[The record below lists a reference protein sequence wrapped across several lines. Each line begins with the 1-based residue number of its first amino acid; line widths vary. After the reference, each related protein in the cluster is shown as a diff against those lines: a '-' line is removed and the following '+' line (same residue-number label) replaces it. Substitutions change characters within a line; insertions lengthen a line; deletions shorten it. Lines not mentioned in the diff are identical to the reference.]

1 MAQDMEKDEEL
12 AEDTP
17 SEQAVCTDANDGEK
31 GGPAAE
37 EAPGEADGASSDDAA
52 EEAHA
57 PEGLE
62 RRAISAARGAAS
74 ATATTLKS
82 GLAAMKDVRE
92 ASRQH
97 AGAQKR
103 VRSMAAGLEE
113 DRRTLEHRLDVE
125 GRYPQIVSDQ
135 TTASEEAA
143 RSMAQSQATVERL
156 GAEQASL
163 EDRLARMRTAHE
175 QELRPYRR
183 VMETSRGRASDASQ
197 TVAEAK
203 RAVKGAE
210 AQVKEATDGR
220 SQGIAQANRTLDNS
234 QERLRRVQD
243 DLRRAQGDPNA
254 KADAVAQLQRENVA
268 ELAHVEAARVEV
280 ANATRQ
286 TQEAVEKA
294 QMHLWTQKQSLET
307 AQADADAARRDY
319 EGHKAE
325 YDRRAAEAAA
335 QEKEL
340 ADAIA
345 ERKADIEAAKAAH
358 DQAADAYDEAQG
370 LLAEAEAIHGSPEE
384 THRLRASIAEQE
396 ASLASAQSELDSLAD
411 SERALRQH
419 TRTQRYILTAVA
431 ILLAALIVLLAAT
444 VLGH

>member
-1 MAQDMEKDEEL
+1 MADERDSAEEPLDEGAEVEGAREEPRDPGEDEGEAAAQDSP
-12 AEDTP
+12 AEGDT
-17 SEQAVCTDANDGEK
+17 
-31 GGPAAE
+31 
-37 EAPGEADGASSDDAA
+37 
-52 EEAHA
+52 H

-62 RRAISAARGAAS
+62 HRAISAARGAAS
-74 ATATTLKS
+74 ATATTLKG
-82 GLAAMKDVRE
+82 GLAAMRDVRE

-103 VRSMAAGLEE
+103 VRSLTEALDE
-113 DRRTLEHRLDVE
+113 DRRTLAHRREVE
-125 GRYPQIVSDQ
+125 GRYEEIVSQQ
-135 TTASEEAA
+135 TDASRQA
-143 RSMAQSQATVERL
+143 SQDMADAQATVERL
-156 GAEQASL
+156 DGEQTAL
-163 EDRLARMRTAHE
+163 EDRLSKMRAAHE

-183 VMETSRGRASDASQ
+183 IMETSRGRASDASQ

-210 AQVKEATDGR
+210 AQVKDATDAR
-220 SQGIAQANRTLDNS
+220 SQGIAQANRALDNS

-243 DLRRAQGDPNA
+243 DLRRAQADPGA

-268 ELAHVEAARVEV
+268 ELAHVEAARAEV

-294 QMHLWTQKQSLET
+294 QMHLWTQRQSLET
-307 AQADADAARRDY
+307 AQADAEAAKRDY

-325 YDRRAAEAAA
+325 YDRRAAEAAS

-345 ERKADIEAAKAAH
+345 ERKAGIESAKAAH
-358 DQAADAYDEAQG
+358 DEAADAYDEAQG
-370 LLAEAEAIHGSPEE
+370 LLSEAEAIHATPEE
-384 THRLRASIAEQE
+384 TRRLAASIADQQ
-396 ASLASAQSELDSLAD
+396 AALAFAQSELDSLAD

-431 ILLAALIVLLAAT
+431 ILLAALIVLIAMTA
-444 VLGH
+444 LGH